1 MMQQT
6 TVRECHKIACLTS
19 ICSKDCA
26 KDIHV
31 FKAPV
36 QLAHQEFYNGRR
48 ARQIDLLT

>member
-6 TVRECHKIACLTS
+6 SVCECHKITRLTS

-31 FKAPV
+31 SKAPV
-36 QLAHQEFYNGRR
+36 QLAHQEFYDGRR
-48 ARQIDLLT
+48 ARQINLLT